1 MWVVF
6 ALILGAL
13 VFYLF
18 ERAAMEMTS
27 LGIICVLLI
36 FFHFFPVVGADGAAA
51 QARAYEAIDLIHWPG
66 GFCRRDIG
74 WRAVGRG

>member
-13 VFYLF
+13 VFYLL

-36 FFHFFPVVGADGAAA
+36 FFHFFPVVGANGAAPLPP
-51 QARAYEAIDLIHWPG
+51 EV
-66 GFCRRDIG
+66 RRLVYRQVFPESGAFEDK
-74 WRAVGRG
+74 